1 MLNESSRKT
10 TVGDRAGAEDFPHGG
25 KNCRPPRALV
35 IDDEPLLRWSV
46 AATLEEQGWQVT
58 EAADVESAMAAF
70 SEVAGAAGIVFLDP
84 RWPDADGLQVL
95 SDLHHLSPST
105 PIILMTAYGTPELV
119 ELARRLG
126 ATSALLMTGPT
137 CAKALGVRRYRQAIR
152 RRRSGSARRACIHAR
167 RGSENGRRTG
177 TYRAVITSLAAGR
190 VQVKYAADGGAVGRA
205 PGIGYPEP
213 SQTHRRC

>member
-10 TVGDRAGAEDFPHGG
+10 TVGPRAGAENFPHGG

-95 SDLHHLSPST
+95 SDLHRLSPST

-119 ELARRLG
+119 ELARMLG
-126 ATSALLMTGPT
+126 AF
-137 CAKALGVRRYRQAIR
+137 
-152 RRRSGSARRACIHAR
+152 
-167 RGSENGRRTG
+167 
-177 TYRAVITSLAAGR
+177 AVIDKPFDVGDLVPLVERAATHAGAQRTAGVPVRIGR
-190 VQVKYAADGGAVGRA
+190 
-205 PGIGYPEP
+205 
-213 SQTHRRC
+213 